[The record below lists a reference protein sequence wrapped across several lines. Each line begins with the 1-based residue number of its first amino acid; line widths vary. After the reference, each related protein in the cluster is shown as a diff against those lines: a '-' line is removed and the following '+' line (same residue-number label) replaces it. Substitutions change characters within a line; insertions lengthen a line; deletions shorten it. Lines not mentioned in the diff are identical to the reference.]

1 MKEGLANNTKNT
13 LKFIVLVILCGFL
26 FLLDIA
32 LGSVN
37 LSMSDIFSG
46 DTVYREIVVNFRLP
60 KAITAL
66 ATGAALSVA
75 GLVMQTMFKNPLADP
90 YILGISSGASLGV
103 AIVVLG
109 SSLLPTAFV
118 SSGWSIVI
126 AAILGGSV
134 VLMLVL
140 GISFKV
146 RQVVSLL
153 IIGIMFGQIAGSMV
167 TILQNYSNPDSLKL
181 FITWTFGSLQA
192 VTWNYM
198 KVMLPMI
205 AIGILIVLSIQKQL
219 DGLLLGEH
227 YAKGLGISVTR
238 TRILIII
245 AVALLAGATT
255 AFTGP
260 IAFIGFAM
268 PHLAR
273 GIFASSSHKIIAPAS
288 MLCGAL
294 TLIICDL
301 ATTQIPA
308 EGHILPIN
316 AITSLIGAPFV
327 IWVIMKRIRVS

>member
-1 MKEGLANNTKNT
+1 MKEGLSINTKNT

-109 SSLLPTAFV
+109 SGLLPTA
-118 SSGWSIVI
+118 
-126 AAILGGSV
+126 
-134 VLMLVL
+134 LVL

-327 IWVIMKRIRVS
+327 IWVILKRIRVS

>member
-1 MKEGLANNTKNT
+1 MKEGLSINTKNT

-109 SSLLPTAFV
+109 SGLLPTAFV

-140 GISFKV
+140 GISFKI

-181 FITWTFGSLQA
+181 FITWTC
-192 VTWNYM
+192 
-198 KVMLPMI
+198 
-205 AIGILIVLSIQKQL
+205 
-219 DGLLLGEH
+219 LL
-227 YAKGLGISVTR
+227 Y
-238 TRILIII
+238 
-245 AVALLAGATT
+245 
-255 AFTGP
+255 
-260 IAFIGFAM
+260 
-268 PHLAR
+268 
-273 GIFASSSHKIIAPAS
+273 
-288 MLCGAL
+288 
-294 TLIICDL
+294 
-301 ATTQIPA
+301 
-308 EGHILPIN
+308 
-316 AITSLIGAPFV
+316 TSPSP
-327 IWVIMKRIRVS
+327 RD

>member
-1 MKEGLANNTKNT
+1 MKEGLSINTKNT

-32 LGSVN
+32 FGSVN

-109 SSLLPTAFV
+109 SGLLPTAFV

-167 TILQNYSNPDSLKL
+167 TILQNYSNPQLSQTVYYLDIRQLAGSNLELYEGDVTYDSDRDFDS
-181 FITWTFGSLQA
+181 FIDTETTRRIAPWRALRKRSRNISNTHEDTDNNSSSSIGRSYNGFHRTDSIHRICYAAFG
-192 VTWNYM
+192 TRYFC
-198 KVMLPMI
+198 
-205 AIGILIVLSIQKQL
+205 LIV
-219 DGLLLGEH
+219 
-227 YAKGLGISVTR
+227 A
-238 TRILIII
+238 
-245 AVALLAGATT
+245 
-255 AFTGP
+255 
-260 IAFIGFAM
+260 
-268 PHLAR
+268 
-273 GIFASSSHKIIAPAS
+273 
-288 MLCGAL
+288 
-294 TLIICDL
+294 
-301 ATTQIPA
+301 
-308 EGHILPIN
+308 
-316 AITSLIGAPFV
+316 
-327 IWVIMKRIRVS
+327 

>member
-1 MKEGLANNTKNT
+1 MKEGLSINTKNT

-66 ATGAALSVA
+66 GTGAAVDVA

-90 YILGISSGASLGV
+90 DILGISSGASLGV

-192 VTWNYM
+192 VTWNFIDTETTRR
-198 KVMLPMI
+198 I
-205 AIGILIVLSIQKQL
+205 APWRALRKRSRNISNTHKDTDNNSSSSIGRSYNGFHGTDSIHRICYAAFGTRYFCLIV
-219 DGLLLGEH
+219 
-227 YAKGLGISVTR
+227 A
-238 TRILIII
+238 
-245 AVALLAGATT
+245 
-255 AFTGP
+255 
-260 IAFIGFAM
+260 
-268 PHLAR
+268 
-273 GIFASSSHKIIAPAS
+273 
-288 MLCGAL
+288 
-294 TLIICDL
+294 
-301 ATTQIPA
+301 
-308 EGHILPIN
+308 
-316 AITSLIGAPFV
+316 
-327 IWVIMKRIRVS
+327 

>member
-1 MKEGLANNTKNT
+1 M
-13 LKFIVLVILCGFL
+13 
-26 FLLDIA
+26 
-32 LGSVN
+32 
-37 LSMSDIFSG
+37 
-46 DTVYREIVVNFRLP
+46 
-60 KAITAL
+60 
-66 ATGAALSVA
+66 
-75 GLVMQTMFKNPLADP
+75 
-90 YILGISSGASLGV
+90 
-103 AIVVLG
+103 
-109 SSLLPTAFV
+109 
-118 SSGWSIVI
+118 I
-126 AAILGGSV
+126 AAILGGSM

-205 AIGILIVLSIQKQL
+205 GIGILIVLSIQKQL

-238 TRILIII
+238 TRILIIT

-273 GIFASSSHKIIAPAS
+273 GIFSSSSHKIIAPAS

-327 IWVIMKRIRVS
+327 IWVILKRIRVS